1 MIPTDRKPTHPG
13 EILLKDFLEP
23 IGMTASDLADELNI
37 DEEYMSGLISQKER
51 VEGVVAI
58 KLGKYFNISSEFWVN
73 LQRKYDIATAP
84 RLTDEQVESE
94 YNIIFEL

>member
-23 IGMTASDLADELNI
+23 MGINASDLADGLSI
-37 DEEYMSGLISQKER
+37 DQEYMSGLIGHTEKI
-51 VEGVVAI
+51 EGVVAI

-73 LQRKYDIATAP
+73 LQRKYDMATAP
-84 RLTDEQVESE
+84 RLTHD
-94 YNIIFEL
+94 

>member
-23 IGMTASDLADELNI
+23 IGMTASDLADELSI

-73 LQRKYDIATAP
+73 LQRKYDTSNAP

-94 YNIIFEL
+94 YNIIFE